1 MENFNET
8 TARVVEIV
16 SDMKEIPA
24 GAVNI
29 RENGVS
35 AFHKD
40 SDHVKIVKK
49 TDKPGID
56 IFVDAES
63 KNEIVH
69 IPVVVSQPGLSDK
82 VYNDFYIADGAS
94 VYIVAGCGLHNDSEH
109 ITRHDGIHTFHI
121 GKNAKVS
128 YIEKHYGEGTG
139 TGAKILNPVTN
150 VYLGEGSN
158 LTMDMIQIEGVDS
171 TVRDTFVEMEADSKM
186 TVTEKLMTHDNQK
199 AESNMEIKLK
209 GDGATARIISRS
221 VAKDK
226 SVQIFH
232 PKAIGDASCHAHVQ
246 CDSIIMGDAVVSS
259 IPEITASNVDAQL
272 IHEAAIGR
280 INSDQ
285 LIKLRTFGLNEEEAE
300 AVIIENFLK

>member
-1 MENFNET
+1 MENINET
-8 TARVVEIV
+8 TAHVVEVV
-16 SDMKEIPA
+16 SDMTDIPK

-29 RENGVS
+29 RENGKS
-35 AFHKD
+35 IFHAD
-40 SDHVKIVKK
+40 SEHVKIVKK
-49 TDKPGID
+49 TDQPGID
-56 IFVDAES
+56 IIVDAEA
-63 KNEIVH
+63 KNELVH

-94 VYIVAGCGLHNDSEH
+94 CYIIAGCGLHNDSEH

-121 GKNAKVS
+121 GKNASVR

-139 TGAKILNPVTN
+139 TGAKILNPVTK
-150 VYLGEGSN
+150 VFMGEGSN

-171 TVRDTFVEMEADSKM
+171 TVRDTFVEMDADAKM

-199 AESNMEIKLK
+199 AESNMEIKLN

-232 PKAIGDASCHAHVQ
+232 PKAIGNAGCHAHVQ
-246 CDSIIMGDAVVSS
+246 CDSIIMDDALVSS
-259 IPEITASNVDAQL
+259 IPEITASHVDAQL

-280 INSDQ
+280 INNDQ

-300 AVIIENFLK
+300 AVIIDNFLK

>member
-1 MENFNET
+1 MENLNET
-8 TARVVEIV
+8 TAHVVEIV
-16 SDMKEIPA
+16 SDMKDIPA

-40 SDHVKIVKK
+40 SEHVKIVKK

-56 IFVDAES
+56 IYVDAES

-69 IPVVVSQPGLSDK
+69 IPVVVSKPGLEDK

-94 VYIVAGCGLHNDSEH
+94 CYIVAGCGLHNDSEH

-226 SVQIFH
+226 SLQIFH
-232 PKAIGDASCHAHVQ
+232 PKAIGDAKCHAHVQ

-280 INSDQ
+280 INNDQ
-285 LIKLRTFGLNEEEAE
+285 LIKLRTFGMNEEEAE
-300 AVIIENFLK
+300 AVIIDNFLK